1 MAILRTATLPSA
13 LGLVAALF
21 ISSGRTQAA
30 APAGSIQITVD
41 DAQGEPMSGV
51 TIQYT
56 RLPKTVID
64 GARELPAPGEIAV
77 HGEVATNA
85 SGIATVASLP
95 VGNYTLCAAMLGA
108 PFLDPCIWQQPV
120 RVAVTDSGTAAEALT
135 LTKGVFLNVRV
146 NDSTGLLSRMP
157 ANTWISPKLLVGV
170 VYGTGAYQAAPV
182 TSVDA
187 AGRSYQLI
195 IPTDE
200 AFSLR
205 LFSSDVTLTD
215 QKGDAVD
222 VSGSRIPLQAT
233 PGQDLTFTFNV
244 SGPGAK

>member
-95 VGNYTLCAAMLGA
+95 VGNYTLCAAMLRR
-108 PFLDPCIWQQPV
+108 PFPRPV
-120 RVAVTDSGTAAEALT
+120 YLAAACSG
-135 LTKGVFLNVRV
+135 R
-146 NDSTGLLSRMP
+146 RHRQ
-157 ANTWISPKLLVGV
+157 W
-170 VYGTGAYQAAPV
+170 YRRRGAYLDEGRVLKCAGERFNWTAVP
-182 TSVDA
+182 DA
-187 AGRSYQLI
+187 CQHMDLS
-195 IPTDE
+195 E
-200 AFSLR
+200 AFGRRR
-205 LFSSDVTLTD
+205 LWNGGL
-215 QKGDAVD
+215 
-222 VSGSRIPLQAT
+222 SGRAGYERGRRRT
-233 PGQDLTFTFNV
+233 
-244 SGPGAK
+244 